1 YLAWGLHFNFPS
13 PTDRGEFVID
23 AIYHREDGRE
33 FSRHSAKMYVEPW
46 WDSAF
51 QTSGWGWTDLGLRER
66 GIFRVDL
73 SVEGTLV
80 AIGEFQVR

>member
-1 YLAWGLHFNFPS
+1 
-13 PTDRGEFVID
+13 
-23 AIYHREDGRE
+23 
-33 FSRHSAKMYVEPW
+33 MYVEPW

-51 QTSGWGWTDLGLRER
+51 QTSGWGWTDLGLWER

-80 AIGEFQVR
+80 AIGEFQVRCYPSREHSDPVWTPTVDTLSQGNWVLVS

>member
-1 YLAWGLHFNFPS
+1 
-13 PTDRGEFVID
+13 
-23 AIYHREDGRE
+23 
-33 FSRHSAKMYVEPW
+33 M
-46 WDSAF
+46 
-51 QTSGWGWTDLGLRER
+51 GWTDLGLWER